1 MCRKSSRKKLRGEEG
16 PYHRDGGCEDSRMN
30 HVNPQIRNH
39 MPNRINK
46 TKSPL
51 ELHNGVPK
59 TKEVLKSNSEGGTI
73 QRNGN

>member
-1 MCRKSSRKKLRGEEG
+1 
-16 PYHRDGGCEDSRMN
+16 MN
-30 HVNPQIRNH
+30 HANPQIRKL
-39 MPNRINK
+39 NRINK

-59 TKEVLKSNSEGGTI
+59 TKEVLTSNSEGVTI